1 MNESQDLA
9 TFFAELSEELHS
21 DASEPLTFEKV
32 IKRAVE
38 TIPGCDHASITL
50 RGRRGR
56 AETVAA
62 TDEPATR
69 ADKLQYSL
77 EEGPCVDAAFE
88 STDFVID
95 DLKDEP
101 RWPRWSAA
109 SAELGLR
116 AAMAIRLHTDSE
128 TLGALNL
135 YSESAHAFDEESRI
149 VAMIYASHAADAM
162 SNARLVSGLRAA
174 LESRHTIGIAQG
186 VLAVRYDISYER
198 AFQVLHRLSN
208 DRNVKLR
215 DLAQQILDERG
226 LPPGERA

>member
-1 MNESQDLA
+1 MSESQDLA
-9 TFFAELSEELHS
+9 AFFAELSEELHS

-62 TDEPATR
+62 TDEPAIR
-69 ADKLQYSL
+69 ADELQYSL

-95 DLKDEP
+95 DLRDEP
-101 RWPRWSAA
+101 RWPRWSVA

-116 AAMAIRLHTDSE
+116 AALAIRLHTDSE

-135 YSESAHAFDEESRI
+135 YSETPHAFDDDTHT
-149 VAMIYASHAADAM
+149 VALIFASHAADAM
-162 SNARLVSGLRAA
+162 SNARLVTGLRAA

-208 DRNVKLR
+208 DRNIKLR
-215 DLAQQILDERG
+215 ELAQQILDTRG
-226 LPPGERA
+226 LPTGEPT